1 MRTQSRH
8 SRSRSIGLEILSVL
22 GRRPCCGVCHGSF
35 GRRRG
40 TPRAGNRAVQPRAM
54 GIEAL
59 AVAPA
64 VRIVPGLT
72 IEGKALGAAAG
83 RPLGRLAAT
92 GLVWAWL
99 RALFATLRAGHS
111 DRQLMIQAQS
121 RASDRASAPP
131 SVARRVDRADMPA
144 ARRKQRQRSPGS
156 VLQKPSAPSPSPP
169 RRPAGPS
176 PRSRR
181 GQSDPPAGPATP
193 LSP

>member
-1 MRTQSRH
+1 
-8 SRSRSIGLEILSVL
+8 
-22 GRRPCCGVCHGSF
+22 
-35 GRRRG
+35 
-40 TPRAGNRAVQPRAM
+40 VQPRAM

-111 DRQLMIQAQS
+111 DRRERRRWTGRMH
-121 RASDRASAPP
+121 DRGHGYGLWS
-131 SVARRVDRADMPA
+131 
-144 ARRKQRQRSPGS
+144 
-156 VLQKPSAPSPSPP
+156 
-169 RRPAGPS
+169 
-176 PRSRR
+176 
-181 GQSDPPAGPATP
+181 
-193 LSP
+193 